1 MPACDGFLGRYLYEG
16 SIPGGFGQPLRLE
29 SASTLSLE
37 DGVLGGV
44 LELLTS
50 APATLVAQPH
60 FTVSQ
65 SEDGFEKIMQAVTIT
80 LGWAVSAGETEFAVA
95 LEIRRA

>member
-1 MPACDGFLGRYLYEG
+1 
-16 SIPGGFGQPLRLE
+16 
-29 SASTLSLE
+29 
-37 DGVLGGV
+37 V

-95 LEIRRA
+95 LEVRRA